1 MTTVSPSGN
10 TTAAVTYTPIATQTL
25 SSAASSV
32 TFSSIP
38 GTYKD
43 LVLITQAKGSTA
55 LNQLTRVGNG
65 SVDTGSNYSITL
77 IGADYVSPV
86 STRTSSATSMQL
98 NYDTFIDSTFFT
110 QILQL
115 QNYANTTT
123 YKSVL
128 ARSNMND
135 GNYGIDAAV
144 GLWRS
149 TSAINIITFSTGGGS
164 YAAGSTFTLYGIGA

>member
-1 MTTVSPSGN
+1 MPDT
-10 TTAAVTYTPIATQTL
+10 VTYTPIATNTL
-25 SSAASSV
+25 GSAAASV

-38 GTYKD
+38 STYTD

-55 LNQLTRVGNG
+55 TNQLTRVGNG

-77 IGADYVSPV
+77 IGADYVTPV

-98 NYDTFIDSTFFT
+98 NYDTYLDSGYFFT

-149 TSAINIITFSTGGGS
+149 TSAINIITFSLNG
-164 YAAGSTFTLYGIGA
+164 AATFSIGSTFTLYGIGA

>member
-1 MTTVSPSGN
+1 MAGTYTSIASQTLTG
-10 TTAAVTYTPIATQTL
+10 TAAT
-25 SSAASSV
+25 V

-38 GTYKD
+38 STYTD

-55 LNQLTRVGNG
+55 MNQFTRVGNG
-65 SVDTGSNYSITL
+65 SVDTGSNYSMTL
-77 IGADYVSPV
+77 IGADHVTPV

-98 NYDTFIDSTFFT
+98 NYDTYLDSTYFFT

-135 GNYGIDAAV
+135 GNYGIEAAV

-149 TSAINIITFSTGGGS
+149 TSAINIITFSTSGGTFS
-164 YAAGSTFTLYGIGA
+164 IGSTFSLYGIKAA